1 MGQKQRLGSILIWIG
16 IIILLMSVFADFLG
30 IGGYP
35 GLGTKQIMGTIAG
48 IVLIGIGY
56 LLSRK

>member
-1 MGQKQRLGSILIWIG
+1 MERKKLGSVLTWIG
-16 IIILLMSVFADFLG
+16 IVILLISVFADFLG

-35 GLGTKQIMGTIAG
+35 GLGTKQIIGTIAG

-56 LLSRK
+56 LISRK

>member
-1 MGQKQRLGSILIWIG
+1 MEKKKLGSVLTWMG
-16 IIILLMSVFADFLG
+16 IVILLISVFADFLG

-35 GLGTKQIMGTIAG
+35 GLGTKQIIGTIAG

>member
-1 MGQKQRLGSILIWIG
+1 MGKKKLGSALTWIG
-16 IIILLMSVFADFLG
+16 IVILLISVSADFLG

-35 GLGTKQIMGTIAG
+35 GLGTKQIIGTIAG
-48 IVLIGIGY
+48 IIIIGIGY

>member
-1 MGQKQRLGSILIWIG
+1 
-16 IIILLMSVFADFLG
+16 MSVFADFLG

-35 GLGTKQIMGTIAG
+35 GLGTKQIIGTIAG

>member
-1 MGQKQRLGSILIWIG
+1 MEKKKLGSVLTWIG
-16 IIILLMSVFADFLG
+16 IVILLISVFADFLG

-35 GLGTKQIMGTIAG
+35 GLGTKQIIGTIAG
-48 IVLIGIGY
+48 IVLIGIGF